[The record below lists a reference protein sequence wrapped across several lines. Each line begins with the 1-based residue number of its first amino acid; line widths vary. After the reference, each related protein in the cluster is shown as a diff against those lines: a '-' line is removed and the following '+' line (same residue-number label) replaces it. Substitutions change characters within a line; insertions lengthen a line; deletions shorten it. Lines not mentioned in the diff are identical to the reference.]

1 MSETSKIWGSSLKEG
16 ETLKWEGRPTV
27 TGIID
32 PANKYMTYAMFAI
45 GAIWIACS
53 LIFYL
58 PKKPDIISMIIV
70 DLVPFFLI
78 LMPLLNSKSIK
89 NTYYAI
95 TNKRVIVSMDGQDYS
110 MAYDDN
116 TEIKRK
122 PNGTILIGATVNA
135 KTSKERHLL
144 LFRGVMDSEK
154 NILGVVIYTPDDSD
168 GAYKALTEKQDLNK
182 DKVA

>member
-1 MSETSKIWGSSLKEG
+1 MSETSKIWESSLKEG
-16 ETLKWEGRPTV
+16 DTLKWEGRPTV

-45 GAIWIACS
+45 GIIWIACS

-95 TNKRVIVSMDGQDYS
+95 TNKRVIVSMDGQEYS

-135 KTSKERHLL
+135 KTSKERHLH